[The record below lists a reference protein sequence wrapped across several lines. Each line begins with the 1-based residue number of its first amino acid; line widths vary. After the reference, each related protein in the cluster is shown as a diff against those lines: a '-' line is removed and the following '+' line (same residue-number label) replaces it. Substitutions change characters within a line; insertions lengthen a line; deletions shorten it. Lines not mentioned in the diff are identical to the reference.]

1 MFPTDIKYDTDFPFC
16 SGGNPYSYCG
26 LSETNV
32 CCFVPK
38 GAKPVGLLPPSTG
51 QRPNKGRCGKK
62 GNDYRQDGIAEP
74 AEWPWHVSHMNEIL
88 LCVEFQS
95 GGGGITQSVQ
105 RLGYGMDGPGFES

>member
-1 MFPTDIKYDTDFPFC
+1 VLLISKLNSMLRIYTIDADFTSC

-38 GAKPVGLLPPSTG
+38 GAKPVGLLPPSRG

-62 GNDYRQDGIAEP
+62 GNDAGQDGIAEP
-74 AEWPWHVSHMNEIL
+74 AEWPWHVSHVDDIL
-88 LCVEFQS
+88 LRVKFKNGW
-95 GGGGITQSVQ
+95 GGGGKA
-105 RLGYGMDGPGFES
+105 